1 LWVAWLFSSFPPLNR
16 RRHLH
21 FSWCNSSMPKHGPF
35 PRKWLAVS
43 SHLYA
48 IQLLFNQ
55 AQSMWYTRGVFTVEK
70 EIESICLR
78 GCDCG

>member
-48 IQLLFNQ
+48 IITPI
-55 AQSMWYTRGVFTVEK
+55 QSSPEHVIYSWCFHCRRRYRIHLSTRLWLK
-70 EIESICLR
+70 
-78 GCDCG
+78 